1 MEAVSFPRAA
11 FHTLTGLYEFVELDA
26 QRNRAE
32 CQRYDVHAFPGFA
45 VLDSAGKVLVPPD
58 MTMFR
63 MMFTEPTQIAGTMTE
78 KFAKLYA
85 DANAVPPSAD
95 VVRAVL
101 EYERARGQKEPFEA
115 LLTRAL
121 KNPNAAADQIAGLQ
135 VYRALVL
142 RRAGQ
147 KDEGLALLK
156 ETVPPLTFAEA
167 SDEAAAKL
175 EHGLAPFTVGKG
187 AVTFGTV
194 SSDVDA
200 ALAAN
205 AFAWLAKLDG
215 DIPSPKGLNSQIL
228 ATGGA
233 SLAAV
238 LNRPKDADPWLV
250 YCRIRASQAYD
261 NSARMAFCDGLVRLA
276 EGKTKAGVERLTTV
290 LKNAPGMSF
299 APAAGVIAS
308 EALAK
313 AGNAVGAKEIADL
326 VAQTYGDHLAPE
338 LQARLTK

>member
-1 MEAVSFPRAA
+1 MHAEVVNGMDVLAVREA
-11 FHTLTGLYEFVELDA
+11 T
-26 QRNRAE
+26 
-32 CQRYDVHAFPGFA
+32 
-45 VLDSAGKVLVPPD
+45 
-58 MTMFR
+58 
-63 MMFTEPTQIAGTMTE
+63 I
-78 KFAKLYA
+78 
-85 DANAVPPSAD
+85 
-95 VVRAVL
+95 
-101 EYERARGQKEPFEA
+101 ERALAER
-115 LLTRAL
+115 TR
-121 KNPNAAADQIAGLQ
+121 IAEE
-135 VYRALVL
+135 RDKAI
-142 RRAGQ
+142 
-147 KDEGLALLK
+147 
-156 ETVPPLTFAEA
+156 AER
-167 SDEAAAKL
+167 
-175 EHGLAPFTVGKG
+175 
-187 AVTFGTV
+187 
-194 SSDVDA
+194 DA